1 MRRPDLALDVVLG
14 RIQAVGATI
23 GFLHRQIYAW
33 ASVHYVGCLMK
44 SAHRWSTTAVIAA
57 ALILMEPRPWAAEF
71 TTPAEGVDNPDLS
84 DSDLRDFRV
93 SLLGLFNSGR
103 YADLDALAQQMQQQ
117 RSRFAGGAWRLH
129 VFFNTLSSPGA
140 ETATDAAWAAHIAR
154 LEQWARSS
162 PASPTPRIALAQTYL
177 RFAWK
182 ARGHGYS
189 NTVTPEGW
197 ELFRSRVQSARSTLE
212 ECAVAA
218 ESSPHWYLEMQGV
231 ALDQQWDRAEFDALA
246 ERALAHE
253 PGYYYF
259 AVAES
264 NYLLPK
270 WYGKPGDTER
280 YAAQVADRIGGDEG
294 DAVYFQIAAAINCCK
309 RTQAPA
315 LSWPRVQRGFAAVES
330 LYGSTNRERNVMA
343 YLAVHSGD
351 TATAQHLFARISNDW
366 SESVWKTKAAF
377 DTAHTHHRAG
387 DNGQPAEDTLT
398 LQSDAGVPPQE

>member
-1 MRRPDLALDVVLG
+1 
-14 RIQAVGATI
+14 
-23 GFLHRQIYAW
+23 
-33 ASVHYVGCLMK
+33 MK
-44 SAHRWSTTAVIAA
+44 LTHWWSTSAVIAA
-57 ALILMEPRPWAAEF
+57 ALILTASRPLAAAEL
-71 TTPAEGVDNPDLS
+71 TTSPAAVDNPDLS
-84 DSDLRDFRV
+84 DTDLRDFRV

-103 YADLDALAQQMQQQ
+103 YTDLDTLAQQMQQQ

-129 VFFNTLSSPGA
+129 VFFGTLSSPGSP
-140 ETATDAAWAAHIAR
+140 TATDAAWTAHIAK
-154 LEQWARSS
+154 LERWARSS

-197 ELFRSRVQSARSTLE
+197 ALFQDRVHSARSTLE
-212 ECAVAA
+212 QSAVLA
-218 ESSPHWYLEMQGV
+218 ENSPHWYLQMQGV
-231 ALDQQWDRAEFDALA
+231 ALDQQWDRAAFDALA

-270 WYGKPGDTER
+270 WYGKVGDTER

-294 DAVYFQIAAAINCCK
+294 DAVYFQIAAAINCCN

-330 LYGSTNRERNVMA
+330 LYGSTNHERNVMA
-343 YLAVHSGD
+343 YLALRSGD
-351 TATAQHLFARISNDW
+351 AATAQQLFARIGNDW

-377 DTAHTHHRAG
+377 DAGRTGQNAG
-387 DNGQPAEDTLT
+387 DTGQAREDLATI
-398 LQSDAGVPPQE
+398 QSDAGVPPHE

>member
-1 MRRPDLALDVVLG
+1 MLGIPTRMVVK
-14 RIQAVGATI
+14 R
-23 GFLHRQIYAW
+23 
-33 ASVHYVGCLMK
+33 LMK
-44 SAHRWSTTAVIAA
+44 LIHCWSASAAIAA
-57 ALILMEPRPWAAEF
+57 TLLLTACRPLTAAEPA
-71 TTPAEGVDNPDLS
+71 TPAGSMDAPDLS
-84 DSDLRDFRV
+84 DTHLRDFRV

-103 YADLDALAQQMQQQ
+103 YADLDRLAQQLQQQ
-117 RSRFAGGAWRLH
+117 RSRFEGGAWRLH
-129 VFFNTLSSPGA
+129 VFFGTLSSPGA
-140 ETATDAAWAAHIAR
+140 ATATDAAWMAHIAK
-154 LEQWARSS
+154 LERWARSS

-197 ELFRSRVQSARSTLE
+197 ALFRDRVQSARSTLE
-212 ECAVAA
+212 QSAVLA
-218 ESSPHWYLEMQGV
+218 ENSPHWYLEMQGV

-259 AVAES
+259 AVSES

-294 DAVYFQIAAAINCCK
+294 DAVYFQIAAAINCCN
-309 RTQAPA
+309 RTQAPR
-315 LSWPRVQRGFAAVES
+315 LSWPRVQRGFAAIES
-330 LYGSTNRERNVMA
+330 LYRSTNHERNVMA
-343 YLAVHSGD
+343 YLALREGD
-351 TATAQHLFARISNDW
+351 VATAQQLFARIGNDW

-377 DTAHTHHRAG
+377 DAGRRGKAVGNTSESAG
-387 DNGQPAEDTLT
+387 DVVII
-398 LQSDAGVPPQE
+398 QSDADAPPHE